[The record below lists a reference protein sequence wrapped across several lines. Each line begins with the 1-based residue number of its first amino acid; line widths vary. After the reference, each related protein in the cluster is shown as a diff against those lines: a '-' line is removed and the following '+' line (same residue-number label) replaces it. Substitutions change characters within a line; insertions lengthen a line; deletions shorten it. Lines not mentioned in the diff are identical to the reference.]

1 MTTKVKPNYLNTPRS
16 EVEGYLDFVDETL
29 FEKSVDSYLNSGEG
43 LEYLHSSIR
52 EMCLVISSKNG
63 IDSNT
68 KMETKCLDVC
78 MSALKSY
85 QKAKESDGTKEFA
98 KRYVAGLIKTFY
110 KNYKGSGG
118 KIKPKDKP
126 HYVNNA
132 QFSQAVVDYCTAS
145 QQAKKTG
152 SSAPVVPDYIAQ
164 CFLKICEGLS
174 HKANFVRYTYREEM
188 VMDAVENCL
197 KAIENYNIEAA
208 TRTGK
213 PNAFAYFTQ
222 ISWFAF
228 LRRIEKEKKQ
238 QEIKSRYLGHIG
250 VEDRFDND
258 LAQDDAIQVT
268 QAYVDILRLRID
280 EVKAR
285 DSEWKDIVKKER
297 KRRTVKADSDL
308 SDFIID

>member
-1 MTTKVKPNYLNTPRS
+1 MT
-16 EVEGYLDFVDETL
+16 
-29 FEKSVDSYLNSGEG
+29 
-43 LEYLHSSIR
+43 
-52 EMCLVISSKNG
+52 
-63 IDSNT
+63 
-68 KMETKCLDVC
+68 
-78 MSALKSY
+78 
-85 QKAKESDGTKEFA
+85 
-98 KRYVAGLIKTFY
+98 
-110 KNYKGSGG
+110 

-132 QFSQAVVDYCTAS
+132 QFSQAVVDYCTTV
-145 QQAKKTG
+145 QEAKKNEDKL
-152 SSAPVVPDYIAQ
+152 PIVPDYIAT

-238 QEIKSRYLGHIG
+238 QDIKMKYMEQSGIENFLDNELGDAMSAQ
-250 VEDRFDND
+250 VAAAFVDQLRF
-258 LAQDDAIQVT
+258 
-268 QAYVDILRLRID
+268 RID
-280 EVKAR
+280 EVKDKDRA
-285 DSEWKDIVKKER
+285 WKEVVKKER
-297 KRRTVKADSDL
+297 KRRTVKVDSDL
-308 SDFIID
+308 GDFIEE